1 MNNKILPAVG
11 AIALGL
17 AALSS
22 CSDENDVIVGEGRV
36 FLSAR
41 INSDVKVVSRATAA
55 EEYGDDCM
63 IWISS
68 DKGLVRRYEGIN
80 NIPAEGITL
89 MNGNYVAEAWAGD
102 SVSASWDKRWYKGS
116 EAFEVTAG
124 SNANVTVTCHV
135 ANVLATVKYADD
147 IDDVLTDY
155 TLTIGHSRG
164 ELTFAGT
171 KDEQQGKTASFMMP
185 STSTSL
191 HWIISGTTS
200 EGALIQRE
208 GDIENVASAHEYVL
222 NVTFDNNS
230 GTEFGGGML
239 QVVVDDTMVEVED
252 TIEITTAPD
261 IVGFGFDLGST
272 LYAEEGAM
280 GQRSVYFSAS
290 SEFKSI
296 GIEST
301 ALNSIAGLGT
311 DYIDLYDLQGSAAE
325 ILASKGISFATET
338 VANGGQLLKLT
349 FAKSFT
355 NLLTNG
361 EYTFKFTAKDSK
373 GKSSQAT
380 WHIIVSDAPVQTD
393 EVDQME
399 VYTSKA
405 TLVGTVAKDGV
416 ESVGFNYRARGAS
429 DWTYVEGTVASTA
442 AGVRSRAASFTKGT
456 KFTAV
461 VSDLTPGTT
470 YEYAAV
476 NDDFV
481 GTIQTLTTEATVQ
494 LPNADFET
502 WTTASDGA
510 YQIGDGSFWD
520 TGNHGSITMNKN
532 VTYSSSECVHGGS
545 LAAKLESQFV
555 GVGSIGKFAAGNLF
569 IGKYLKTDGT
579 NGILGFG
586 QKFSARPKAVKIW
599 VKYTPGTVKYTNS
612 GAPDIVKGEPDLGII
627 YTALLDETLDTSDS
641 SYPGYPVLI
650 KTKTSQLF
658 NKTASNVIAYG
669 EKVLEGNIQSADGG
683 MVEITIPYDYARTD
697 VKPTYIMLVCSA
709 SKGGDYFSGGPSVL
723 YVDDVEL
730 VYE

>member
-55 EEYGDDCM
+55 EEYGKECM

-68 DKGLVRRYEGIN
+68 EKGLVRRYDGID
-80 NIPAEGITL
+80 NIPADGITL
-89 MNGNYVAEAWAGD
+89 NNGHYVAEAWAGD
-102 SVSASWDKRWYKGS
+102 SVSASWDKRWYKGR
-116 EAFEVTAG
+116 EEFDVEAG
-124 SNANVTVTCHV
+124 SNSTVTVTCRV
-135 ANVLATVKYADD
+135 ANVLASVKYADD
-147 IDDVLTDY
+147 IDDVLSDY
-155 TLTIGHSRG
+155 TITIGHSRG
-164 ELTFAGT
+164 ELTFSGT
-171 KDEQQGKTASFMMP
+171 KAEQEEEKASFMMP

-191 HWIISGTTS
+191 HWTISGTLTD
-200 EGALIQRE
+200 GTLIQRE

-222 NVTFDNNS
+222 NVKYNNDS
-230 GTEFGGGML
+230 DTEYGGGML
-239 QVVVDDTMVEVED
+239 QIEVDDTMVEVED

-272 LYAEEGAM
+272 LYAEQLNV
-280 GQRSVYFSAS
+280 GQRSIYFCAS
-290 SEFKSI
+290 SEFKSVT
-296 GIEST
+296 IESA
-301 ALNSIAGLGT
+301 ALSSIAGLGIE
-311 DYIDLYDLQGSAAE
+311 YVDLYNMTTTADEALAA
-325 ILASKGISFATET
+325 KGITHSLDTT
-338 VANGGQLLKLT
+338 ANGGQLLKLT
-349 FAKSFT
+349 FGKTFT
-355 NLLTNG
+355 DMLVNG

-380 WHIIVSDAPVQTD
+380 LHIIVSDSPVQTD
-393 EVDQME
+393 EVEDLE
-399 VYTSKA
+399 VYASQA

-416 ESVGFNYRARGAS
+416 ENVGFNYRARGTS
-429 DWTYVEGTVASTA
+429 DWTYVEGTVSSSA
-442 AGVRSRAASFTKGT
+442 AGVRSRATSLSKGT
-456 KFTAV
+456 QFTAV
-461 VSDLTPGTT
+461 VSNLTPGTT

-481 GTIQTLTTEATVQ
+481 GTVKTLTTEAAIQ
-494 LPNADFET
+494 LPNSDFET
-502 WTTASDGA
+502 WSTASDGA
-510 YQIGDGSFWD
+510 VQLGDGSFWD
-520 TGNHGSITMNKN
+520 CGNHGSITMDVN
-532 VTYSSSECVHGGS
+532 VTNSTSECVHSGS

-555 GVGSIGKFAAGNLF
+555 GVSIFGKFAAGNLF

-579 NGILGFG
+579 DGILGFG
-586 QKFSARPKAVKIW
+586 QKFAARPKAVKIW
-599 VKYTPGTVKYTNS
+599 VKYTPGTVAYTNS
-612 GAPDIVKGEPDLGII
+612 GAPDIVKGQPDLGII

-650 KTKTSQLF
+650 KTKTSKLF
-658 NKTASNVIAYG
+658 DKTASNVIAYG

-697 VKPTYIMLVCSA
+697 VKPSYIMLVCSA

-723 YVDDVEL
+723 YVDDIEL
-730 VYE
+730 VY